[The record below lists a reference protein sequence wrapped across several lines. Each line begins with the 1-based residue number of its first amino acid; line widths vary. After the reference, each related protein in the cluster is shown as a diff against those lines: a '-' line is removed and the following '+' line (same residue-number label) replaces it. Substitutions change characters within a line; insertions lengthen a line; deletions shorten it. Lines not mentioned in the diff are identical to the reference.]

1 MFSCRRCNEP
11 LYVRSADL
19 HDMILT
25 MDVQCLSGH
34 RGVRRVAEH
43 EAKEMTN
50 DLFKKM
56 YVCLECGLN
65 MSLIDSQTAGIKV
78 YSTFLCPIHGPQ
90 KREYPLAFA
99 PAVVLAGGDVD
110 SPKSIIDS
118 FRCPQ
123 CGQTYAV
130 SEISERRGILELFI
144 RCPNGH
150 RSTRYVPRSTEAPL
164 LKSILQ
170 RIAYC
175 DICGLPGAVSRIE
188 ERRDEARVITSCPEH
203 GLLKKDVPTSI
214 LPILKEAVEEIPPD
228 AIVRAMLISR
238 STGRPLAIRSVE
250 EFQTG
255 YRFRC
260 SSPSNSHCID
270 RVIPIVWND
279 SVKDRIATALLSC
292 TDCGLLTHILD
303 ARETRRGIDF
313 DVVCPVHGVQE
324 RSVPVEVFKY
334 VKEREPGI
342 DREPSIVRSLTC
354 QRCNMPLVLRDVENR
369 RGLSEF
375 DLDCRNG
382 HRTKRF
388 FVPNLDQKTLVK
400 MYVHLYQCPEC
411 YEPLGLV
418 YAKESGRESRVVLL
432 CPLHGKIVL
441 DVPHDHAE
449 AMRAAYTE
457 IQAER
462 ARPPVEAPEPEPEAH
477 TETLVQPMEERI
489 EEVKVARGCDIIG
502 GKFDYKVKVKNDTGY
517 VVTNVTVS
525 IVAFPQDCMEMAG
538 ETVKSIPRVE
548 VGGFRSP
555 QFTLFPTK
563 DCVQGKVVATVSYID
578 FRDQLHTLQVEPY
591 IIRSVCDLLKP
602 SDKTSKEFD
611 LLLTNLTKTNQEQIM
626 EWNARVLF
634 TKAEKLL
641 PAKNFHI
648 VDRDEKVVNA
658 EFIGTIRGYAE
669 GKYTGKKVAVVFLI
683 SGPETGRHA
692 QVKVDALGEDIAMLP
707 ITIDELAES
716 MDSWICLRC
725 GAPFDAEQVQA
736 LEERKAVNCR
746 YCSHTLTI
754 GLYLQ

>member
-25 MDVQCLSGH
+25 MDVQCLNGH
-34 RGVRRVAEH
+34 KGVRRVAEH
-43 EAKEMTN
+43 QAKEMMS
-50 DLFKKM
+50 DLFGRM

-65 MSLIDSQTAGIKV
+65 MSLIDSQTAGLRV

-90 KREYPLAFA
+90 KREYPLAFS
-99 PAVVLAGGDVD
+99 PSVTLAGGDID

-130 SEISERRGILELFI
+130 SEISERRGILEMMI

-150 RSTRYVPRSTEAPL
+150 RATRYVPSSTEAPL

-170 RIAYC
+170 RLAYC
-175 DICGLPGAVSRIE
+175 DSCGLPGAVSRIE
-188 ERRDEARVITSCPEH
+188 ERRDVARVFISCPEH
-203 GLLKKDVPTSI
+203 GIMKKDVPTSI
-214 LPILKEAVEEIPPD
+214 RAAFKEAVAEIPPD
-228 AIVRAMLISR
+228 AIVRAMLVSR

-250 EFQTG
+250 EEQTG

-260 SSPSNSHCID
+260 STPNNSHCVE
-270 RVIPIVWND
+270 RALPIVWND
-279 SVKDRIATALLSC
+279 SVKDRITTALLSC
-292 TDCGLLTHILD
+292 LDCGLLTHILD
-303 ARETRRGIDF
+303 ARQGRRGIDF

-324 RSVPVEVFKY
+324 RSVPADVFKY
-334 VKEREPGI
+334 VKERESAI

-354 QRCNMPLVLRDVENR
+354 QRCNLPLVLRDVENR
-369 RGLSEF
+369 RGLVEF
-375 DLDCRNG
+375 DLDCRSG

-388 FVPNLDQKTLVK
+388 FVPHLDQKTLQKV
-400 MYVHLYQCPEC
+400 YVHLFQCPEC
-411 YEPLGLV
+411 YEPLDLV
-418 YAKESGRESRVVLL
+418 YAKDSGRESRVVLL
-432 CPLHGKIVL
+432 CTLHGKYVL
-441 DVPHDHAE
+441 DVPPDHAE
-449 AMRAAYTE
+449 AMRAAYAE

-462 ARPPVEAPEPEPEAH
+462 ARPPVEAPEPEPETR
-477 TETLVQPMEERI
+477 TETLVQPLEEI
-489 EEVKVARGCDIIG
+489 VGEVKVTRGCDIVG
-502 GKFDYKVKVKNDTGY
+502 GKFDYKVKVKNDSGY

-538 ETVKSIPRVE
+538 ETVKSISRIE

-578 FRDQLHTLQVEPY
+578 FRDQLHTIQVEPY

-602 SDKTSKEFD
+602 SERTSKEFD
-611 LLLTNLTKTNQEQIM
+611 LILSNLTKTNQEQTM
-626 EWNARVLF
+626 DWNARILL

-648 VDRDEKVVNA
+648 VDCDERVVSG

-669 GKYTGKKVAVVFLI
+669 GKYTGKKVAVVFMI

-692 QVKVDALGEDIAMLP
+692 LVKVEALGEDVAMLP
-707 ITIDELAES
+707 ITVDELAES

-736 LEERKAVNCR
+736 LEERKPVSCR

>member
-11 LYVRSADL
+11 LYVRTADL

-25 MDVQCLSGH
+25 MDVQCLYGH

-43 EAKEMTN
+43 QAKEMAG

-65 MSLIDSQTAGIKV
+65 MTLVDSQTSGMRV
-78 YSTFLCPIHGPQ
+78 YSTFLCPVHGPQ
-90 KREYPLAFA
+90 KREYPLAFS
-99 PAVVLAGGDVD
+99 PSVGLAGADVD
-110 SPKSIIDS
+110 SPKSIVDS

-123 CGQTYAV
+123 CGQRYAV
-130 SEISERRGILELFI
+130 SEISERRGILEMMV

-150 RSTRYVPRSTEAPL
+150 RATRYVPSSAEAPL

-170 RIAYC
+170 RVVYC
-175 DICGLPGAVSRIE
+175 DTCGLPGAVSRIE
-188 ERRDEARVITSCPEH
+188 ERRDVARVFASCPEH
-203 GLLKKDVPTSI
+203 GLIKKDVPTGI
-214 LPILKEAVEEIPPD
+214 LPNLKEAVAEIPPD
-228 AIVRAMLISR
+228 AVVRAMLVSR
-238 STGRPLAIRSVE
+238 TNGRPLAVRSIE
-250 EFQTG
+250 EDQAG

-260 SSPSNSHCID
+260 ASPTNSHSID
-270 RVIPIVWND
+270 RVVPISWTE
-279 SVKDRIATALLSC
+279 SVKDRVAVALLSC
-292 TDCGLLTHILD
+292 CDCGLLTYILG
-303 ARETRRGIDF
+303 ARQSRRGIDF

-324 RSVPVEVFKY
+324 RSVPADVFGY
-334 VKEREPGI
+334 VKEREAAI

-369 RGLSEF
+369 RGLVEF

-388 FVPNLDQKTLVK
+388 FVPGLDQTILAKV
-400 MYVHLYQCPEC
+400 YVHLFQCPEC
-411 YEPLGLV
+411 YEPLDLV
-418 YAKESGRESRVVLL
+418 YAKDVGRESRVVLL
-432 CPLHGKIVL
+432 CPLHGKYVL
-441 DVPHDHAE
+441 DVPPDHAE

-462 ARPPVEAPEPEPEAH
+462 TRPPVEAAVPEPETR
-477 TETLVQPMEERI
+477 TETLVEPIEETTG
-489 EEVKVARGCDIIG
+489 EVKVTRGCEIIG
-502 GKFDYKVKVKNDTGY
+502 GKFDYKVKVKNDSGY

-538 ETVKSIPRVE
+538 EMVKSISRIE

-563 DCVQGKVVATVSYID
+563 DCVQGKIVATVSFID
-578 FRDQLHTLQVEPY
+578 FRDHLHTVQVEPS

-602 SDKTSKEFD
+602 SEKTSKEFD
-611 LLLTNLTKTNQEQIM
+611 LILSNLTKTNQEQTM
-626 EWNARVLF
+626 DWNARILF

-648 VDRDEKVVNA
+648 VDSDEQVVNG

-683 SGPETGRHA
+683 SGPEIGRHA
-692 QVKVDALGEDIAMLP
+692 LVKVEALGEDVAMLP

-725 GAPFDAEQVQA
+725 GAPFDTEQVLA
-736 LEERKAVNCR
+736 LEERKPVSCR

>member
-1 MFSCRRCNEP
+1 
-11 LYVRSADL
+11 
-19 HDMILT
+19 MILT
-25 MDVQCLSGH
+25 MDVQCLNGH
-34 RGVRRVAEH
+34 KGVRRVAEH
-43 EAKEMTN
+43 QAKEITN

-56 YVCLECGLN
+56 YVCLECGLS
-65 MSLIDSQTAGIKV
+65 MSLMDSQTSGLRV

-99 PAVVLAGGDVD
+99 PAVALAGGDVD
-110 SPKSIIDS
+110 SPKSIVDS

-123 CGQTYAV
+123 CGQIYAV
-130 SEISERRGILELFI
+130 SEILDRHGILELVT

-150 RSTRYVPRSTEAPL
+150 RATRYVPSSTEEPL
-164 LKSILQ
+164 LKKILQ
-170 RIAYC
+170 RVAYC
-175 DICGLPGAVSRIE
+175 DVCGLPGAVSQIE
-188 ERRDEARVITSCPEH
+188 ERRDVARVYASCPEH
-203 GLLKKDVPTSI
+203 GLMKKDVPTSI
-214 LPILKEAVEEIPPD
+214 LASLKEAIAGIPPD
-228 AIVRAMLISR
+228 AIVNAMLVSR
-238 STGRPLAIRSVE
+238 STGKPLAIRSVE
-250 EFQTG
+250 EYQSGF
-255 YRFRC
+255 RFRC
-260 SSPSNSHCID
+260 SGPSNGHCVD
-270 RVIPIVWND
+270 RIVPVVWTD
-279 SVKDRIATALLSC
+279 TVKDRIATALLSC

-303 ARETRRGIDF
+303 ARATRRGVDF
-313 DVVCPVHGVQE
+313 DIVCPIHGVQE
-324 RSVPVEVFKY
+324 RSVTTDVFKY
-334 VKEREPGI
+334 VKEREPNI

-382 HRTKRF
+382 HRTKRI

-400 MYVHLYQCPEC
+400 IYVHLYQCPEC
-411 YEPLGLV
+411 YEPLDLV
-418 YAKESGRESRVVLL
+418 YAKDAGRESRVVLL
-432 CPLHGKIVL
+432 CPLHGKLVL
-441 DVPHDHAE
+441 DVPPDHAE
-449 AMRAAYTE
+449 AMRAAYIQ

-462 ARPPVEAPEPEPEAH
+462 ARPPVEAPEPVPEARN
-477 TETLVQPMEERI
+477 EVLVQPSEESFGQ
-489 EEVKVARGCDIIG
+489 VKVARGCDIIG
-502 GKFDYKVKVKNDTGY
+502 GKFEYKVKVKNETGY

-538 ETVKSIPRVE
+538 ETVKSIPRIE

-578 FRDQLHTLQVEPY
+578 FRDQLHTTQVEPC

-602 SDKTSKEFD
+602 SEKTSKEFD
-611 LLLTNLTKTNQEQIM
+611 LLLSNLTKTNQEQTM
-626 EWNARVLF
+626 DWNARILF

-648 VDRDEKVVNA
+648 VDTDEKVVNGD
-658 EFIGTIRGYAE
+658 FIGTIRGYAE

-683 SGPETGRHA
+683 SGSETGRQA
-692 QVKVDALGEDIAMLP
+692 QVKVDALGEDVAMLP

-736 LEERKAVNCR
+736 LEERKPVSCR